1 MVSFGPNVVVTVWTV
16 LSGWIPLPSW
26 TVVTRNGT
34 RGGGGGGWATGGGGG
49 GGGGSSFLQPERT
62 NSDRPTRAAF
72 RSIGVPRLWRD
83 LAGAQALGIFR
94 TWPGWMR
101 SGLPPT
107 T

>member
-1 MVSFGPNVVVTVWTV
+1 MVSFGPNVVVTDWTV

-72 RSIGVPRLWRD
+72 RSIGVPRLWRETW
-83 LAGAQALGIFR
+83 LALRPWGSSG
-94 TWPGWMR
+94 PGP
-101 SGLPPT
+101 GGCGPG
-107 T
+107 